1 MMKGDVSI
9 SSKRPPTVNV
19 MKRRESFMSDAGVDI
34 ASRFEEILK
43 NEPSLPTAIA
53 AIKTL
58 MLVLENC
65 SAETLQELLE
75 LLKFAT
81 AEMKSKVDCSVSSV
95 VSGSEL
101 FLRFIT
107 LASRLEEGTFEEMRK
122 KMLTKGKHFLDS
134 KMQARSKIAKLG
146 AQNIND
152 GSSILVHSKSRN
164 VVATLVEAHKM
175 NKRFKIYV
183 TESSFGPS
191 ADSSDKSSRNGASGG
206 YDMKRDLKGHNIQC
220 TVILDAAVGYILES
234 VDCVML
240 GAEGVVESGGLINKI
255 GTYTI
260 ALCAKE
266 LNKPVYV
273 MCESFKFVRL
283 YPLNQR
289 DLPDEFKYYASTLNS
304 NEADLSLIHPL
315 VDYTPPSLLT
325 LLFTDLGILTP
336 SAVSDELIKLYL

>member
-1 MMKGDVSI
+1 
-9 SSKRPPTVNV
+9 
-19 MKRRESFMSDAGVDI
+19 MSEAGVDVPEKF
-34 ASRFEEILK
+34 REILRC
-43 NEPSLPTAIA
+43 SSGLATAIA

-58 MLVLENC
+58 MVVLEKC
-65 SAETLQELLE
+65 TAETLQELVE
-75 LLKFAT
+75 LLKWST
-81 AEMKSKVDCSVSSV
+81 MEMKSKVDCSVSSV

-107 LASRLEEGTFEEMRK
+107 LASRLEEGTFEEIRG
-122 KMLTKGKHFLDS
+122 KMLTKGKNFLET
-134 KMQARSKIAKLG
+134 KMQSRGKIAKLG
-146 AQNIND
+146 AQHIND
-152 GSSILVHSKSRN
+152 GSRILVHSKSRT
-164 VVATLVEAHKM
+164 VIATLVEAHVRM
-175 NKRFKIYV
+175 NKRFKVYV
-183 TESSFGPS
+183 TESSVNVGKGS
-191 ADSSDKSSRNGASGG
+191 SGG
-206 YDMKRDLKGHNIQC
+206 CGERANEVDMRRELEGHNIGC
-220 TVILDAAVGYILES
+220 TVIADSAVGYILEG

-240 GAEGVVESGGLINKI
+240 GAEGVVESGGIVNKM

-283 YPLNQR
+283 YPLNQQ
-289 DLPDEFKYYASTLNS
+289 DLPDEFKYHASTIQS
-304 NEADLSLIHPL
+304 NQDLSQVHPL

>member
-1 MMKGDVSI
+1 
-9 SSKRPPTVNV
+9 
-19 MKRRESFMSDAGVDI
+19 MSEAGVDVPDKF
-34 ASRFEEILK
+34 REILRC
-43 NEPSLPTAIA
+43 SSGLATAIA

-58 MLVLENC
+58 MVVLEKC
-65 SAETLQELLE
+65 TAETLQELVE
-75 LLKFAT
+75 LLKWST
-81 AEMKSKVDCSVSSV
+81 VEMKSKVDCSVSSV

-107 LASRLEEGTFEEMRK
+107 LASRLEEGTFEEIRG
-122 KMLTKGKHFLDS
+122 KMLTKGKNFLET
-134 KMQARSKIAKLG
+134 KMQSRGKIAKLG
-146 AQNIND
+146 AQHIND
-152 GSSILVHSKSRN
+152 GSRILVHSKSRT
-164 VVATLVEAHKM
+164 VIATLVEAHVRM
-175 NKRFKIYV
+175 NKRFKVYV
-183 TESSFGPS
+183 TESSV
-191 ADSSDKSSRNGASGG
+191 NSGG
-206 YDMKRDLKGHNIQC
+206 NGSGKGSGNGNGNASERANEVDMRRELEGHSIGC
-220 TVILDAAVGYILES
+220 TVIADSAVGYILES

-240 GAEGVVESGGLINKI
+240 GAEGVVESGGIINKM

-283 YPLNQR
+283 YPLNQQ
-289 DLPDEFKYYASTLNS
+289 DLPDEFKYHASTIQS
-304 NEADLSLIHPL
+304 NQDLSQVHPL